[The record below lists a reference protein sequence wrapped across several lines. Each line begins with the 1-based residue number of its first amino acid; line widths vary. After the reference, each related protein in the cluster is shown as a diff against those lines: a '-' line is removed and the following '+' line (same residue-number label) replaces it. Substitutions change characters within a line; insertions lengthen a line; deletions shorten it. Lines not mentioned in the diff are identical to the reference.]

1 MADPCMDQRV
11 LPGTETPVGCP
22 QHVLRVASEP
32 PAAPVAAEH
41 EHPSVRVAEYV
52 LPNWLH
58 MKHLTDV
65 LTDQLADRLD
75 AFFRDRVPC
84 DGSQES
90 IRRLN
95 EEVPRG
101 PRFS

>member
-1 MADPCMDQRV
+1 MDQRV
-11 LPGTETPVGCP
+11 LPGPETPVGCP
-22 QHVLRVASEP
+22 QHVLRVTGESS
-32 PAAPVAAEH
+32 AAPMAAEH
-41 EHPSVRVAEYV
+41 EHPSVGVAEYV
-52 LPNWLH
+52 LSNWLP
-58 MKHLTDV
+58 MEYLTDV

-84 DGSQES
+84 DGSAES